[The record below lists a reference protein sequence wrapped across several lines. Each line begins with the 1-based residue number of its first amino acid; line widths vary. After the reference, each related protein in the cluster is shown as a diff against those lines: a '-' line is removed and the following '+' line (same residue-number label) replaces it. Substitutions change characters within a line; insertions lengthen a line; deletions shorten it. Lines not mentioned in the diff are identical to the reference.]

1 MSKSKRELLAAA
13 EQQLVKLQERIAELK
28 IAAAN
33 EFDTSLVQAGAIV
46 EGMFGRGEKKKLV
59 QGKVVARKTQD
70 KGADLIR
77 VVVGEG
83 FEQETLTLLINA
95 VSRVV
100 FDADGN
106 PGPEPVVSA
115 EGEDNGAADG
125 ADPLSE

>member
-106 PGPEPVVSA
+106 PGPEPVVS
-115 EGEDNGAADG
+115 EGEDSGAAGG
-125 ADPLSE
+125 ADPLSA